1 MKEEYNDQEDNMDN
15 CSKKGID
22 KESIILLIAGIILLI
37 LLVIVVSIN
46 AEASIVILLCD
57 GMLICTY
64 KFAETFF
71 DNSGIKK
78 MKAFGWGLTILAF
91 NTMINALYDNVDI
104 FDAIILL
111 AFIFIGMIVYII
123 NYFKCK
129 EVVGR
134 LWGGTILIG
143 ILSML
148 ALSLF
153 EIRFFFWFF
162 KILALFITCTFIN
175 TGKKT
180 NRLAGMI
187 IIIGAYVGM
196 VVLNGFLNIELLEG
210 RVDDGWRNY
219 YTAVYNMYSLPE
231 LESINGG
238 KNQIVE
244 TLANYILCRLMD
256 AVLIGGL
263 VNMIS
268 EKKKEDDKCNAH

>member
-1 MKEEYNDQEDNMDN
+1 MDN
-15 CSKKGID
+15 CRKKKIAPQNIL
-22 KESIILLIAGIILLI
+22 KVVVIIV
-37 LLVIVVSIN
+37 LVIAFELWYKVRPDAVMVIVCG
-46 AEASIVILLCD
+46 IVILA
-57 GMLICTY
+57 CTY
-64 KFAETFF
+64 GCVDTWY
-71 DNSGIKK
+71 NTVGIKK
-78 MKAFGWGLTILAF
+78 MKAFGWVLTILAF

-104 FDAIILL
+104 FDALILL
-111 AFIFIGMIVYII
+111 VFIFIGMIVYII
-123 NYFKCK
+123 NYFKCE

-143 ILSML
+143 ILSMF
-148 ALSLF
+148 ALSLV
-153 EIRFFFWFF
+153 EIRFFFWLF
-162 KILALFITCTFIN
+162 KILALFITCTFLN

-196 VVLNGFLNIELLEG
+196 VVINGLLNIELLEG
-210 RVDDGWRNY
+210 RVEDGWRNY

>member
-1 MKEEYNDQEDNMDN
+1 MDN

-22 KESIILLIAGIILLI
+22 KESSILLITGIILLI
-37 LLVIVVSIN
+37 LLVILVIIN
-46 AEASIVILLCD
+46 TETSIVTILGIVMLLC
-57 GMLICTY
+57 TY
-64 KFAETFF
+64 EFTETFF

-78 MKAFGWGLTILAF
+78 MKAFGWVLMILAM
-91 NTMINALYDNVDI
+91 NIMIDAVYDNVTR
-104 FDAIILL
+104 FEAMFFCGLMIIGII
-111 AFIFIGMIVYII
+111 AFFIH
-123 NYFKCK
+123 YFKCK
-129 EVVGR
+129 EWVEELFLAVGFVCFAF
-134 LWGGTILIG
+134 LFAV
-143 ILSML
+143 ML
-148 ALSLF
+148 YESC
-153 EIRFFFWFF
+153 FFFWLF
-162 KILALFITCTFIN
+162 KILALFMICTFIN
-175 TGKKT
+175 IGKKT

-210 RVDDGWRNY
+210 RVEDGWRNY

-231 LESINGG
+231 PVRINGG

-268 EKKKEDDKCNAH
+268 EKKKEDNDKCNAH